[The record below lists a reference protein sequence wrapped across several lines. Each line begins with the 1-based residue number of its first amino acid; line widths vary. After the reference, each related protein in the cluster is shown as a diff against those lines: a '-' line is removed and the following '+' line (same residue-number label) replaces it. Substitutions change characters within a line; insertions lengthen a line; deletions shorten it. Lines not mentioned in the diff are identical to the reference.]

1 MIMKP
6 QTIIRVYN
14 IFRLVVVL
22 ACLISLIIFASKT
35 QAQNIHGIL
44 RGKYEYQPEMEASR
58 FEVRNA
64 RLSVDGS
71 LKQVAAYKLEVDLCD
86 ESAIKM
92 KDAWVRL
99 NPWKTFRACVR

>member
-1 MIMKP
+1 MKP

-35 QAQNIHGIL
+35 QAQDIHGIL

-71 LKQVAAYKLEVDLCD
+71 LKQVAAYKLEVDLCVRAS
-86 ESAIKM
+86 SASSITLRTK
-92 KDAWVRL
+92 RS
-99 NPWKTFRACVR
+99 